1 MNDLLVPTLEDAVQA
16 ETGSPCRLTTVSP
29 LSGGCIHSAC
39 RLTCEDGRNYFC
51 KISSDPGAEML
62 ERELEGLVA
71 LNQAAK
77 IRSARPLVCGS
88 VPSQGKEFLITEY
101 IEPGSPRPGF
111 FGRFGRDLAQTHR
124 NLPAERFGFHRDNYL
139 GSTPQPN
146 TWTSGWCD
154 FWREHRLGF
163 QLELSRRNG
172 YSAVELQQ
180 PGSELMDQLQDRIGG
195 ADEPPCLLHG
205 DLWSGNF
212 LVDEQGRAVLIDPA
226 VYYGSREAE
235 LAMCR
240 LFGGFGAGFYR
251 SYEEAWPLQPG
262 ASQRIE
268 IYQLYHLLNHL
279 NLFGAGY
286 LSGCI
291 DLLRRILR

>member
-1 MNDLLVPTLEDAVQA
+1 MNDLLVSALEDAVQA

-51 KISSDPGAEML
+51 KISSDPGTEML

-71 LNQAAK
+71 LNQAAT

-101 IEPGSPRPGF
+101 VERGSPRPGF
-111 FGRFGRDLAQTHR
+111 SERFGRDLAQTHR